1 MGTTRTIIL
10 ANHQDAYISYQYI
23 VVVHCYILLLGTTT
37 CMCHKLSHFGFR
49 NLPLAIAIGIPLVT
63 GIYLMTNISYF
74 TVLTKDEV
82 WKSSA
87 VGVVCNLLQ
96 TWTTFIHSFNM

>member
-1 MGTTRTIIL
+1 MFFNSFLKIFFLNNYFSRNNL
-10 ANHQDAYISYQYI
+10 NYITEEI
-23 VVVHCYILLLGTTT
+23 
-37 CMCHKLSHFGFR
+37 KRPNR

-74 TVLTKDEV
+74 TVLSKEEV

-87 VGVVCNLLQ
+87 VGVVC
-96 TWTTFIHSFNM
+96 ISI